1 MQCKLKKQSQVP
13 LWTLGH
19 ECPLLLFQLALPDD
33 RRNFCQ
39 KAQTAGKE
47 NGVAVRCNRS
57 SRQGS
62 HGRIYYGAVF
72 TTIKG
77 LEKDIGPDLLS
88 RMLTQLG
95 VEQDDWE

>member
-1 MQCKLKKQSQVP
+1 M
-13 LWTLGH
+13 GH

-33 RRNFCQ
+33 RRNFA
-39 KAQTAGKE
+39 KRLRRLGKE
-47 NGVAVRCNRS
+47 NGVAVRCDGS
-57 SRQGS
+57 SGRGS
-62 HGRIYYGAVF
+62 HGRIYYGVVF

-95 VEQDDWE
+95 AEQDDWE

>member
-1 MQCKLKKQSQVP
+1 MIGGTFAKRLRRLGKK
-13 LWTLGH
+13 
-19 ECPLLLFQLALPDD
+19 
-33 RRNFCQ
+33 
-39 KAQTAGKE
+39 
-47 NGVAVRCNRS
+47 NGVAVRCDGS
-57 SRQGS
+57 SGRGS

-95 VEQDDWE
+95 VEQDDWERRSAIRHASRAVLRVG